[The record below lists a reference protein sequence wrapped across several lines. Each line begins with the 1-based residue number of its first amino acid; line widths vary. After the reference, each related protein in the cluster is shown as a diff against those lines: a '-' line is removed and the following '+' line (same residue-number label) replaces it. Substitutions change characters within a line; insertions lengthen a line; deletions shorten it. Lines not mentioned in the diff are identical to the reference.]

1 MYLIVYIIVQIIVQQ
16 KMMKKKRK
24 VTFSRDY
31 DHLTI
36 IQFVN
41 ACKQKIVDGD
51 EDLQNFSKAFLQGYF
66 FLIVV
71 QYK

>member
-1 MYLIVYIIVQIIVQQ
+1 MWNNTL
-16 KMMKKKRK
+16 KKKRK
-24 VTFSRDY
+24 VTFSKE
-31 DHLTI
+31 HLTI

-66 FLIVV
+66 FSIVV

>member
-1 MYLIVYIIVQIIVQQ
+1 MWNNTL
-16 KMMKKKRK
+16 KKKKK
-24 VTFSRDY
+24 VTFSKDY
-31 DHLTI
+31 LTI